1 MDHFETIACT
11 LLEHAGYWVRRS
23 FKVELPQE
31 KRDALG
37 KSSMPRVEIDLL
49 AFKPS
54 ENLIVAFEAK
64 SYLDSPGVSFKEI
77 KATHKRP
84 KGRYKIFTC
93 KGYREVVLKRLKA
106 ELIKRGMATK
116 KTEIK
121 LGLIAAKVHGGA
133 EKASELAAYMS
144 KNGWEFWRPSYIKTR
159 LKKLSN
165 LDYENDVA
173 VLVSKILLRKQL

>member
-1 MDHFETIACT
+1 MRAISSKPSIQVSKTIKPAIQ
-11 LLEHAGYWVRRS
+11 EARKERGIRS
-23 FKVELPQE
+23 
-31 KRDALG
+31 
-37 KSSMPRVEIDLL
+37 L
-49 AFKPS
+49 ASRKPS

-121 LGLIAAKVHGGA
+121 LGLIAAKVKGKDA
-133 EKASELAAYMS
+133 EKAFADYMAERILKFWGPSEITDRLNNLA
-144 KNGWEFWRPSYIKTR
+144 KC
-159 LKKLSN
+159 
-165 LDYENDVA
+165 DYENNVS
-173 VLVSKILLRKQL
+173 VIVSKILTRHQK

>member
-37 KSSMPRVEIDLL
+37 KSSMPRVEVDLL
-49 AFKPS
+49 AFKPT

-64 SYLDSPGVSFKEI
+64 SYLNSPGVSFKEI

-84 KGRYKIFTC
+84 KGKYKIFTC
-93 KGYREVVLKRLKA
+93 KGYREIVLKRLKA
-106 ELIKRGMATK
+106 QLIKRGMATK
-116 KTEIK
+116 KTKIK
-121 LGLIAAKVHGGA
+121 LGLVAAKVKGKDA
-133 EKASELAAYMS
+133 EKALADYMAERNW
-144 KNGWEFWRPSYIKTR
+144 KFWRPSEIEKSLKELAR
-159 LKKLSN
+159 LR
-165 LDYENDVA
+165 YENDVA
-173 VLVSKILLRKQL
+173 VLVSKILLRKHV